1 MDEYQRV
8 RRRHRQRQARRRLR
22 RGLAFVCAVALILTL
37 SAGITALLDWIV
49 PPGGDEGASSLSSAN
64 GTVALAPLPNTGGE
78 VVQNTSFSSIG
89 PVRQDSWTLV
99 RPDAAL
105 IAQPDTGLVQ
115 PEYFQN
121 VVMLGDSVTAG
132 FYTYSTSLKGIATV
146 CGYRSIHPSD
156 IVNRTTLSREDGTQ
170 EIALDAVA
178 AANPKAVYVLLGTN
192 SLVSADEQKE
202 QSFLAYYERMLQ
214 MLKETAPGAV
224 IYVQS
229 IPPVRPEITTLNN
242 DQIRRVN
249 EQLALLSRA
258 QDCYYLNL
266 HEFLADENGDLKSE
280 LAAQDGIHLNGT
292 GYKQWVDYISRHVA
306 YSDDL
311 PFLYGSPYA
320 SKTTST
326 AAGDAASDSGDPAAG
341 AA

>member
-8 RRRHRQRQARRRLR
+8 RRRHRRRQARRRLR
-22 RGLAFVCAVALILTL
+22 RALAFLCAVALILTL

-49 PPGGDEGASSLSSAN
+49 PPGGGEGPASVSGGN
-64 GTVALAPLPNTGGE
+64 GEVALAPLPNTGNT
-78 VVQNTSFSSIG
+78 VVQNTSFSAIG
-89 PVRQDSWTLV
+89 PVRQDTWTLV
-99 RPDAAL
+99 RPTADL
-105 IAQPDTGLVQ
+105 IAQPETGLVR
-115 PEYFQN
+115 PEYFQG

-132 FYTYSTSLKGIATV
+132 FYTYSTSLKGVATV

-156 IVNRTTLSREDGTQ
+156 IVNRTTLSREDGVQ

-192 SLVSADEQKE
+192 SLVSANEQKE

-214 MLKETAPGAV
+214 MLKEAAPGATL
-224 IYVQS
+224 YVQS
-229 IPPVRPEITTLNN
+229 IPPVRPEITTLDN

-249 EQLALLSRA
+249 EQLAQLALA
-258 QDCYYLNL
+258 QGCRYLNL
-266 HEFLADENGDLKSE
+266 HEFLADDNGDLKAE
-280 LAAQDGIHLNGT
+280 LAAEDGIHLNGT

-320 SKTTST
+320 SKTT
-326 AAGDAASDSGDPAAG
+326 AANDLGGDPAAG
-341 AA
+341 ES

>member
-1 MDEYQRV
+1 MNRACIQKYFVTGLAVLVGTVLFV
-8 RRRHRQRQARRRLR
+8 RFLLPILLPFGIGLLLALAAEPAIRFLMRRAGFR
-22 RGLAFVCAVALILTL
+22 RGIA
-37 SAGITALLDWIV
+37 
-49 PPGGDEGASSLSSAN
+49 
-64 GTVALAPLPNTGGE
+64 
-78 VVQNTSFSSIG
+78 
-89 PVRQDSWTLV
+89 
-99 RPDAAL
+99 AAL
-105 IAQPDTGLVQ
+105 CIL
-115 PEYFQN
+115 
-121 VVMLGDSVTAG
+121 
-132 FYTYSTSLKGIATV
+132 
-146 CGYRSIHPSD
+146 
-156 IVNRTTLSREDGTQ
+156 
-170 EIALDAVA
+170 AL
-178 AANPKAVYVLLGTN
+178 YVLLGTN

-249 EQLALLSRA
+249 EQLALLARA

-326 AAGDAASDSGDPAAG
+326 AAGDATSDSGDPAAG